1 MPQVVSSD
9 MTKMKHPVVAM
20 ARPVATGILGV
31 VVSIGLSGCAGF
43 YQQHRDFQ
51 NGWRTG
57 EIVEIGRATEIQRSG
72 RTDCR
77 KTVSPNELA
86 LNRFAILADRS
97 LQEAVHQHRVL
108 LADLQRL
115 TEGCLEAF
123 LIVADR
129 RHSPTFHENFRSE
142 FAW

>member
-9 MTKMKHPVVAM
+9 MTKMEHPVVGI

-31 VVSIGLSGCAGF
+31 AVSIGLSGCAGF

-57 EIVEIGRATEIQRSG
+57 EIVEIGRATEIQRSC

-97 LQEAVHQHRVL
+97 TGQRHAHIVMLDPETSLELGDIVSTNVVRCGTPIRVL
-108 LADLQRL
+108 SHARAPH
-115 TEGCLEAF
+115 G
-123 LIVADR
+123 
-129 RHSPTFHENFRSE
+129 
-142 FAW
+142 

>member
-1 MPQVVSSD
+1 
-9 MTKMKHPVVAM
+9 MTKMKHPVVGM
-20 ARPVATGILGV
+20 TRPVATGILGV
-31 VVSIGLSGCAGF
+31 AVSIGLSGCAGF

-97 LQEAVHQHRVL
+97 TGQRHAHIVMLDPETSLELGDIVSTNVVRCGTPIRVL
-108 LADLQRL
+108 SHARAPL
-115 TEGCLEAF
+115 G
-123 LIVADR
+123 
-129 RHSPTFHENFRSE
+129 
-142 FAW
+142 

>member
-1 MPQVVSSD
+1 MPQVVSPD
-9 MTKMKHPVVAM
+9 MTKMKHPVVGM

-31 VVSIGLSGCAGF
+31 AVSIGLSGCAGF

-97 LQEAVHQHRVL
+97 TGHRHAHIVMLDPETSLELGDIVSTNVVRCGTPIRVL
-108 LADLQRL
+108 SHARAPL
-115 TEGCLEAF
+115 G
-123 LIVADR
+123 
-129 RHSPTFHENFRSE
+129 
-142 FAW
+142 

>member
-9 MTKMKHPVVAM
+9 MTKMKHPVVGM

-31 VVSIGLSGCAGF
+31 AVSIGLSGCAGL

-77 KTVSPNELA
+77 KTAGPGELGQ
-86 LNRFAILADRS
+86 NRFAILVDRS
-97 LQEAVHQHRVL
+97 TG
-108 LADLQRL
+108 QRHAHIVML
-115 TEGCLEAF
+115 DPAISLEVGD
-123 LIVADR
+123 IVSTNVVRCGTPIRILSHAR
-129 RHSPTFHENFRSE
+129 APRG
-142 FAW
+142 